1 MAINPVFLG
10 HGIFAEY
17 GIKDALRRFERY
29 GAAPGSPQPTWDL
42 RIERF
47 VQALQD
53 MEVATLWLQLFSR
66 GPKKFDDVGEE
77 SYGHRKTL
85 LSKLASAN
93 IKWVGW
99 GYTSGK
105 NWQRDKEWISELKN
119 DLGMSAY
126 VIDAEPGNKIYW
138 HPDFPDDPDKKLPD
152 IWKLADFDKF
162 TDAVSTLFGKDNLAL
177 STWPVLQIQNEP
189 AHDLPVIDLMKIAA
203 PKVCLFAPQ
212 AYWMNYPG
220 RVHYETLGYDK
231 HDYPPENP
239 ESFVRL
245 VIQSW
250 KDAGIVNPLVITG
263 QAYWGEGSSPSKST
277 MSAKVKYFTE
287 HFHGW
292 NQILGFNWYHAG
304 MANTDAKGSMSDKM
318 IEHIKAAHLGGRP
331 YLQPQDSAVA

>member
-17 GIKDALRRFERY
+17 GIKDALQRFEKY
-29 GAAPGSPQPTWDL
+29 GAAPGSPQPTWDQ

-77 SYGHRKTL
+77 TYGHRKTL
-85 LSKLASAN
+85 LSKLSSAN

-105 NWQRDKEWISELKN
+105 NWQRDKDWISELKN

-126 VIDAEPGNKIYW
+126 VIDAEPGNKIY
-138 HPDFPDDPDKKLPD
+138 PNPEFPKDRQKRLPD
-152 IWKLADFDKF
+152 IWKTDDFERF
-162 TDAVSTLFGKDNLAL
+162 TDAIGALFGKDNLAV
-177 STWPVLQIQNEP
+177 STWPVLQIQNDP
-189 AHDLPVIDLMKIAA
+189 AHGLPVIDLMKIAA

-220 RVHYETLGYDK
+220 RTHYATLGYSEQ
-231 HDYPPENP
+231 DYPSKDPA
-239 ESFVRL
+239 SFVRL

-250 KDAGIVNPLVITG
+250 KDAGITNPLVITG
-263 QAYWGEGSSPSKST
+263 QAYWGEGSGLSEST

-287 HFHGW
+287 NFRDW
-292 NQILGFNWYHAG
+292 NRILGFNWYHAG
-304 MANTDAKGSMSDKM
+304 KVNTDVDGSMSDKM
-318 IEHIKAAHLGGRP
+318 VGYINAAHLGSKP
-331 YLQPQDSAVA
+331 YLQPHGAIA